1 MKHWIVAVSLCLAMA
16 CGQQSA
22 LVSTPQAVEPG
33 GDYLIGTGIHD
44 ITGPAAEIVMMG
56 YAVGEQKTAGIHT
69 RLRSRAYIVGDANK
83 RVVFVSADLGMMFQ
97 MVKLKLAERIAQNPE
112 LARYYNEKNILLSA
126 THTHGGPGGYSGY
139 FLYDFTINGFI
150 KRHFETIVNGI
161 YNSILNAH
169 NNLEPGRILV
179 SEGTLDGVGGNRAV
193 EAYNNNPA
201 AERAQYDGNTDKTF
215 TLLKFVTH
223 RGEEIGMVN
232 WFAVHTDSIGPGNH
246 LITAD
251 NKGWASYLFEKDQG
265 TNYFAAKTFVGAFA
279 QSNGGDVTPN
289 IGFGQAPPD
298 LTLSGNKSLGN
309 AVLKQYHKARE
320 LYDNATEEVTGAID
334 YRHEWVDMRT
344 LQVESAQTSTCAAG
358 MGASFSA
365 GSPYDNP
372 SPAPLFPNGTTVDS
386 LVWSENAGK
395 TALSKI
401 LGGFFSLIWQ
411 DTSDPNYRKC
421 HAEKP
426 VLIPTGVA
434 HVNINGPTMTPQIM
448 PLQIIRIGS
457 VALIAVPAE
466 VTTMSGRRFRKAVL
480 HELAPL
486 GVRHAVVS
494 ALANSYASY
503 LATREEYAKQWYEGA
518 ATLFGPHQQAAFQQE
533 FVKLSRAIVHR
544 TDIDP
549 GPTPED
555 ITGKSVDLTAKVVL
569 DDKPLN
575 KKYGSVITQPA
586 ASYQRGDTVS
596 VQFWGAHPNNN
607 YRTQDSFLVVEK
619 LVNGVYIPVRY
630 DFDPDTTYRWQRSG
644 IANSKV
650 TITWHTEGAEPGT
663 YRIRHLGDQKSGW
676 TGVIAPYEGVTEAF
690 ELQ

>member
-1 MKHWIVAVSLCLAMA
+1 
-16 CGQQSA
+16 
-22 LVSTPQAVEPG
+22 
-33 GDYLIGTGIHD
+33 
-44 ITGPAAEIVMMG
+44 
-56 YAVGEQKTAGIHT
+56 
-69 RLRSRAYIVGDANK
+69 
-83 RVVFVSADLGMMFQ
+83 MMFQ
-97 MVKLKLAERIAQNPE
+97 MVKLKVAEKIAQNPE
-112 LARYYNEKNILLSA
+112 LAPYYSERNILLSA

-161 YNSILNAH
+161 YMSILNAH
-169 NNLEPGRILV
+169 NNLEPGKILV
-179 SEGTLDGVGGNRAV
+179 NEGKLEGVGGNRAE

-215 TLLKFVTH
+215 TLLKFVNDQ
-223 RGEEIGMVN
+223 GEEIGMVN
-232 WFAVHTDSIGPGNH
+232 WFAVHTDSIGPDNR

-298 LTLSGNKSLGN
+298 LTLTGNKSLGN

-320 LYDNATEEVTGAID
+320 LYDGASEEVTGSID
-334 YRHEWVDMRT
+334 FRHEWVDMRT
-344 LQVESAQTSTCAAG
+344 LQVEAAQATTCAAG

-365 GSPYDNP
+365 GSPFDNP

-395 TALSKI
+395 TALSKL
-401 LGGFFSLIWQ
+401 LGGFFALIWT
-411 DTSDPNYRKC
+411 DTSDKNYKAC

-426 VLIPTGVA
+426 VLIPTGIA

-448 PLQIIRIGS
+448 PLQIIKIGS
-457 VALIAVPAE
+457 VALIAIPAE
-466 VTTMSGRRFRKAVL
+466 VTTMSGRRFRQAVL
-480 HELAPL
+480 NELAPL
-486 GVRHAVVS
+486 GVRYGVIS
-494 ALANSYASY
+494 SLANSYASY

-518 ATLFGPHQQAAFQQE
+518 ATLFGPHEQAAFQQE
-533 FVKLSRAIVHR
+533 FVKLSRAIVQNAEV
-544 TDIDP
+544 P
-549 GPTPED
+549 AGPTPDD

-575 KKYGSVITQPA
+575 KKFGSVITQPS
-586 ASYQRGDTVS
+586 ASYNRGDTVS

-607 YRTQDSFLVVEK
+607 YRTQDSFLIVEK
-619 LVNGVYIPVRY
+619 LVGDVYLPVRY
-630 DFDPDTTYRWQRSG
+630 DFDPDTTYRWERSG

-650 TITWHTEGAEPGT
+650 TITWHTESAEPGT
-663 YRIRHLGDQKSGW
+663 YRIRHQGDQKSGW
-676 TGVIAPYEGVTEAF
+676 TGRITPYEGVSESF
-690 ELQ
+690 VLN